1 MSELQRW
8 TAAPRPVSRPVFARL
23 MRRLADESGI
33 ALIMALAV
41 MLTLTVLVTSTL
53 AFTSSDSRDA
63 ARSVGTQKAYAAA
76 EAGLNDAIAAAQA
89 AHSDTTKMSPSPS
102 YAGDPNAT
110 VTSLTGAATATWG
123 GSFNAS
129 TQVWTLKSIGSVP
142 NPTGGSAITRT
153 LTQSGTLTP
162 PPYNFVALDTGCDV
176 HTLIVDS
183 SGQLNVTNKMFINS
197 CNGVQFGVKP
207 DAFDIFGTSGHGN
220 ISAPFIGVV
229 GGWETDGGVT
239 PNSHT
244 VTVNGITCPLAKG
257 NNPVTSSQPTGC
269 PLTGQAAIGDPL
281 AGKVTP
287 PTLGSPA
294 CSTTGYSTPVNYSPS
309 QTVSTTMTTSQ
320 TTLKSSG
327 TALQNGDVI
336 QIGSEDMLVTA
347 GGGRRLSRS
356 SADISARRPPLT
368 ASA

>member
-23 MRRLADESGI
+23 TRRLADESGI
-33 ALIMALAV
+33 ALIMAIAV

-53 AFTSSDSRDA
+53 AFSSSNSRDA
-63 ARSVGTQKAYAAA
+63 SRSVGTQKAYAAA
-76 EAGLNDAIAAAQA
+76 EAGLNDAIATAQA

-102 YAGDPNAT
+102 YAGDTNAT
-110 VTSLTGAATATWG
+110 VTSLTGGATATWG

-197 CNGVQFGVKP
+197 CNGVQVGREARRVRHLRHVR
-207 DAFDIFGTSGHGN
+207 ARQHLR
-220 ISAPFIGVV
+220 AVHRVV

-239 PNSHT
+239 PNTHT
-244 VTVNGITCPLAKG
+244 VTVNGIQCPLAKG
-257 NNPVTSSQPTGC
+257 NNPVTSAQPTGC

-287 PTLGSPA
+287 PTVGSPPA
-294 CSTTGYSTPVNYSPS
+294 PARATALRSTT
-309 QTVSTTMTTSQ
+309 
-320 TTLKSSG
+320 
-327 TALQNGDVI
+327 A
-336 QIGSEDMLVTA
+336 
-347 GGGRRLSRS
+347 RRRR
-356 SADISARRPPLT
+356 SARP
-368 ASA
+368 